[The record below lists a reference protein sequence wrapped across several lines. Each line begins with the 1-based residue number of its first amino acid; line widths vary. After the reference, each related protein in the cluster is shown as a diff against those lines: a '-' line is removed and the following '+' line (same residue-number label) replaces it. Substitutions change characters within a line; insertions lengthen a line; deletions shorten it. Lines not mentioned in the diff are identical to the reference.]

1 MGSLSSMD
9 LALRPLKSWT
19 NWIPPFF
26 MKLNRGLFYLDLH
39 GWTTPEFQPINDL
52 SLDFLFVGIRDLE
65 LLDVDRLQVSQF
77 NVVEKS
83 LGPSEIHLV
92 LTDGHIEVG
101 LLEMFLYVSSKL
113 AACRMKASLLDV
125 RSWFILFS
133 TSLFFLVKE
142 MNFSYL
148 LDF

>member
-26 MKLNRGLFYLDLH
+26 MKLNRGRAVLLGSAWLDYS
-39 GWTTPEFQPINDL
+39 EFQPINDL

-113 AACRMKASLLDV
+113 AACQMKASLLDV
-125 RSWFILFS
+125 RS
-133 TSLFFLVKE
+133 
-142 MNFSYL
+142 
-148 LDF
+148 